1 MISTS
6 PHQYRMQA
14 AALGITQEV
23 VRHAIEQAE
32 IVERQGLPAVLTIRH
47 LAHLTGADYKYL
59 RSIVSRA
66 HDGYAPFTI
75 RKRSGGKRL
84 IAAPE
89 PELLAVQRW
98 IARHVL
104 LKRPVHPASMAYAR
118 GASPLVCANRHV
130 GARWLVKLDIHDFFE
145 SISERRVY
153 FAFREC
159 GYQPLVAFELARL
172 CTRVHSPPHPTMSP
186 EWQSSRRDTPGVISS
201 YADPRIGHLPQGAP
215 TSPMLSNVVSRPL
228 DELLDRLA
236 HRDGLVYTR
245 YSDDVVFS
253 TDRELTRRQVRT
265 LVTDST
271 RIFAAF
277 GHVVHRKKMTVAPPG
292 SRKLVLGLLVD
303 GDEARLSRAY
313 RSRIET
319 HLRGLEKFGLAEH
332 AAARRFTSI
341 WGMIRHIEGLIAHAC
356 AVDRKYGDSLCA
368 RLTETLNK
376 SGWSNRP

>member
-6 PHQYRMQA
+6 PHHYRMQA

-47 LAHLTGADYKYL
+47 LAHLTGANYEYL

-89 PELLAVQRW
+89 PQLLAVQRW

-118 GASPLVCANRHV
+118 GASPLLCANRHV

-153 FAFREC
+153 FAFHEC
-159 GYQPLVAFELARL
+159 GYQALVAFELARL
-172 CTRVHSPPHPTMSP
+172 CTRVRSPPNPTMPP
-186 EWQSSRRDTPGVISS
+186 EWQSLRRNTPGVISS

-215 TSPMLSNVVSRPL
+215 M
-228 DELLDRLA
+228 
-236 HRDGLVYTR
+236 
-245 YSDDVVFS
+245 
-253 TDRELTRRQVRT
+253 
-265 LVTDST
+265 
-271 RIFAAF
+271 
-277 GHVVHRKKMTVAPPG
+277 AP
-292 SRKLVLGLLVD
+292 
-303 GDEARLSRAY
+303 
-313 RSRIET
+313 
-319 HLRGLEKFGLAEH
+319 
-332 AAARRFTSI
+332 
-341 WGMIRHIEGLIAHAC
+341 
-356 AVDRKYGDSLCA
+356 
-368 RLTETLNK
+368 
-376 SGWSNRP
+376 